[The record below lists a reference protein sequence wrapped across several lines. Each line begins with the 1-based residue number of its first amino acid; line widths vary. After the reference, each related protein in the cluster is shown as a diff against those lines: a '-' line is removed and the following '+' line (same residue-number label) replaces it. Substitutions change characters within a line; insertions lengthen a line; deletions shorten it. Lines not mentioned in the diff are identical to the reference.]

1 MKPKLLMLDEP
12 AAGLS
17 PVNVDILL
25 DTVLALK
32 NRFGLTV
39 VIIEHILKVVME
51 TCETVSVLEHGEKIA
66 EGSPAAD
73 QGRSSRDRGLPRQG
87 DEGRGGPGLPAVDVG
102 WVKRSADPTPVGLLT
117 CWVIAPLDP
126 TYETRARRMLDIKD
140 LVGGY
145 GSVRI
150 LNGASLKVE
159 RGQIV
164 ALLGGNGTGK
174 STLLKAISGLIR
186 PWSGSITFDGERIDG
201 LRPDKIVRRGLVQVT
216 QGKEA
221 FPGMTVEENLRL
233 GAYSVGDRAKTAA
246 ALERVYGYFPILKDK
261 RNQLSGT
268 LSGGQLQMVCV
279 GRGLMSSPRMIMLD
293 EPSAAL
299 APQVVLDIF
308 RTIHRITRDGMTV
321 LMVEQ
326 NVRMALLLAQYGYV
340 IKDGIIEIEGPAEK
354 LMHDDNVRLSYL
366 GGTVANR
373 EAQL

>member
-1 MKPKLLMLDEP
+1 MLE
-12 AAGLS
+12 
-17 PVNVDILL
+17 
-25 DTVLALK
+25 
-32 NRFGLTV
+32 
-39 VIIEHILKVVME
+39 
-51 TCETVSVLEHGEKIA
+51 
-66 EGSPAAD
+66 
-73 QGRSSRDRGLPRQG
+73 
-87 DEGRGGPGLPAVDVG
+87 
-102 WVKRSADPTPVGLLT
+102 
-117 CWVIAPLDP
+117 
-126 TYETRARRMLDIKD
+126 IKD

-145 GSVRI
+145 GNVRI
-150 LNGASLKVE
+150 LNGASLNVA

-174 STLLKAISGLIR
+174 STLLKATSGLIK

-201 LRPDKIVRRGLVQVT
+201 LRPDLIVRRGLVQVT

-221 FPGMTVEENLRL
+221 FPGMTVEENLKL
-233 GAYSVGDRAKTAA
+233 GAYTVRESAKIAA
-246 ALERVYGYFPILKDK
+246 GLERVYSYFPVLKDK
-261 RNQLSGT
+261 RKQLSGT

-308 RTIHRITRDGMTV
+308 RTIGRIARDGMTV

-326 NVRMALLLAQYGYV
+326 NVRMALLLAEYGYV
-340 IKDGIIEIEGPAEK
+340 IKDGIIHIEGPAEQ
-354 LMHDDNVRLSYL
+354 LIYDDNVRLSYL

>member
-1 MKPKLLMLDEP
+1 MLE
-12 AAGLS
+12 
-17 PVNVDILL
+17 
-25 DTVLALK
+25 
-32 NRFGLTV
+32 
-39 VIIEHILKVVME
+39 
-51 TCETVSVLEHGEKIA
+51 
-66 EGSPAAD
+66 
-73 QGRSSRDRGLPRQG
+73 
-87 DEGRGGPGLPAVDVG
+87 
-102 WVKRSADPTPVGLLT
+102 
-117 CWVIAPLDP
+117 
-126 TYETRARRMLDIKD
+126 IKD

-145 GSVRI
+145 GNVRI
-150 LNGASLKVE
+150 LNGASLNVA

-174 STLLKAISGLIR
+174 STLLKATSGLIK

-201 LRPDKIVRRGLVQVT
+201 LRPDLIVRRGLVQVT

-221 FPGMTVEENLRL
+221 FPAMTVEENLKL
-233 GAYSVGDRAKTAA
+233 GAYTVRERAKIAA
-246 ALERVYGYFPILKDK
+246 SLERVYSYFPVLKDK
-261 RNQLSGT
+261 RKQLSGT

-308 RTIHRITRDGMTV
+308 RTIGRIAKDGMTV

-326 NVRMALLLAQYGYV
+326 NVRMALLLAEYGYV
-340 IKDGIIEIEGPAEK
+340 IKDGIIHIEGPADK
-354 LMHDDNVRLSYL
+354 LIYDDNVRLSYL